1 MAKSTDFKFVSV
13 QIKQC
18 SYRESNIVNRV
29 VTWLMMSRNLKV
41 KVRISTGIYLFK
53 SYLDNSTLKMHQ
65 WDRYRD
71 PQNVFLLRIK
81 QHIHYEERL
90 DVLYFWPRCG
100 RRTSTTWNH
109 DAVCRQ
115 STGTSTFRVHPTV
128 HGMQNQLPRT
138 GTEASPLT

>member
-1 MAKSTDFKFVSV
+1 
-13 QIKQC
+13 
-18 SYRESNIVNRV
+18 
-29 VTWLMMSRNLKV
+29 MMSRNLKV

-90 DVLYFWPRCG
+90 DVLYF
-100 RRTSTTWNH
+100 
-109 DAVCRQ
+109 
-115 STGTSTFRVHPTV
+115 
-128 HGMQNQLPRT
+128 
-138 GTEASPLT
+138 